1 MSVVNTED
9 DSTTPI
15 KTADEQKATQ
25 KPQTTKN
32 TIMVDGPLSAVYAQA
47 LRLIYGND
55 KVETSE
61 TTVANETAQIDVAV
75 IMDLMENLPDDI
87 KEQVDDGYTY
97 VYSTNTSDL
106 KNSNVATE
114 AYSKVTS
121 RLADG
126 HCRKV
131 VVALECDCVITDR
144 IGVLDQYFRSNG
156 ATVIYKRNNLITA
169 VR

>member
-1 MSVVNTED
+1 MSIVNTDD

-15 KTADEQKATQ
+15 KTADEQKSVQAE
-25 KPQTTKN
+25 QTVKN
-32 TIMVDGPLSAVYAQA
+32 TIMVDGPLSAIYAKA

-55 KVETSE
+55 KVETNKS
-61 TTVANETAQIDVAV
+61 TIANETAQIDIAN
-75 IMDLMENLPDDI
+75 ILDLMENLPEDI
-87 KEQVDDGYTY
+87 KDQVDDGYTY
-97 VYSTNTSDL
+97 VYSTSTSNL

-121 RLADG
+121 KLADG

-131 VVALECDCVITDR
+131 VVALECDCMITER
-144 IGVLDQYFRSNG
+144 IGVLDAYFRSNG
-156 ATVIYKRNNLITA
+156 ATVIYKRDNIHSA